1 MKIASLL
8 TKTGL
13 TETSIDNGMATKL
26 VEQWM
31 PRHIPK
37 GGFIVRQGDEDAF
50 EYMILSGSAVSHISD
65 AEGRNVCVAFH
76 LGPAIITPNIARQRA
91 QTSLVNIEIVSDAL
105 IASMPSKELLA
116 LMVANEEVREWANA
130 ILRNEIGFKAER
142 EWCLAALGG
151 ADRLDWFRGRYPKL
165 ENLFGHAY
173 IASFLGLTPVTLS
186 RLRNRIK

>member
-13 TETSIDNGMATKL
+13 SDTSIDKRIAIMLAQRW
-26 VEQWM
+26 V

-37 GGFIVRQGDEDAF
+37 GDFLVCQGDEDAF

-76 LGPAIITPNIARQRA
+76 LGPAIMTPNIARQRSQA
-91 QTSLVNIEIVSDAL
+91 SLVNIEIMSDAVV
-105 IASMPSKELLA
+105 ASMPSNELLA
-116 LMVANEEVREWANA
+116 LMIANAEIREWANA
-130 ILRNEIGFKAER
+130 ILRDEIGSKAER

-151 ADRLDWFRGRYPKL
+151 AERLNWFRSRYPDF

-186 RLRNRIK
+186 RLRNRN